1 MLRPNWRARIANTA
15 PLYLSPN
22 AGPVKNKG
30 SIPDSKMEVAGL
42 IFAVVPLCL
51 QGLCALDDGSRKM
64 INYRRSVGDVVRQLE
79 VEKWK
84 LENTFGKL
92 LGGIVTPQELA
103 TLLNGNGW
111 DDNIRRKLSIH
122 LGDMALKI
130 LESHMQT
137 LCSIVREL
145 GDELGLDE
153 NLQVCQNS
161 CEFFIPALLLTYSCS
176 LHY

>member
-1 MLRPNWRARIANTA
+1 
-15 PLYLSPN
+15 
-22 AGPVKNKG
+22 
-30 SIPDSKMEVAGL
+30 
-42 IFAVVPLCL
+42 
-51 QGLCALDDGSRKM
+51 M

-103 TLLNGNGW
+103 TLLNGNSW

-161 CEFFIPALLLTYSCS
+161 CEFLIPALLLTYSCS